1 MSTFQRDFE
10 SISASVLQDLVDT
23 RTIENSQLEY
33 KQEVGH
39 LVSLAEEI
47 CAFANTNG
55 GDLFVGITEEQGEAS
70 SLLGINTP
78 DIDREILRFSSAIT
92 GNTDPA
98 LTQLKVRAIRLDN
111 GNHILHFRINRSFSR
126 PHMITANNKFP
137 IRVGNQ
143 KMPAGVAEIRRLF
156 SEINDFQN
164 LYERFRAR
172 RIEKALNVYN
182 LPTPAL
188 LIHYVPLSAF
198 EFNNQYPV
206 IDNITRLQVPVF
218 SYTGSNPVINVEGI
232 YNRAR
237 EATAGFTQIFRNG
250 IIELGTSIVF
260 RRNSQGQIIEMLLE
274 YFAQQLTVS
283 LERQL
288 SNYTTLGMRNPFYL
302 IVNMI
307 GCRGVEAHL
316 NPERYF
322 RMDESQLDD
331 DFIQLPELWLDPT
344 TGVDPTADLRPL
356 LRTLWN
362 AFGLDQQ

>member
-1 MSTFQRDFE
+1 MTTFKRDFE
-10 SISASVLQDLVDT
+10 SISIRVLQDLVDT
-23 RTIENSQLEY
+23 RTIEDSQLEY

-47 CAFANTNG
+47 CAFANTTG
-55 GDLFVGITEEQGEAS
+55 GDLFVGITEEKGEAIG
-70 SLLGINTP
+70 LVGINTP
-78 DIDREILRFSSAIT
+78 DIDREILRYSNAII

-111 GNHILHFRINRSFSR
+111 GNHVIHFRINRSFSR

-143 KMPAGVAEIRRLF
+143 KMSAGITEIRRLF

-164 LYERFRAR
+164 LYERFRSR

-182 LPTPAL
+182 LPTPAV

-206 IDNITRLQVPVF
+206 IDNISKLQVPVLSF
-218 SYTGSNPVINVEGI
+218 TGSNPVINVDGVF
-232 YNRAR
+232 NRAR
-237 EATAGFTQIFRNG
+237 EREAGFTQIFRNG
-250 IIELGTSIVF
+250 IIELGSSIVF
-260 RRNSQGQIIEMLLE
+260 RRNTQEQSIEMLLE
-274 YFAQQLTVS
+274 HFVRELTIN

-288 SNYTTLGMRNPFYL
+288 RNYSTLGMRNPFYL

-322 RMDESQLDD
+322 LIDKNQLDD
-331 DFIQLPELWLDPT
+331 DFIQLPELWLDPS
-344 TGVDPTADLRPL
+344 TGVDLTAVLSPL

-362 AFGLDQQ
+362 AFGLDQ